1 VIRDNDCQTGRQP
14 LSTKKTF
21 DDPAVEIARLN
32 EVIRQKDQFLA
43 TVSHEVRSP
52 MNGVFGMADA
62 LSRTALDGKQKRYL
76 SVLRDACDS
85 MLSIA
90 NQLLEKGKLD
100 SGQTTLVPVDFDI
113 AEFVAGKV
121 AEFSMQAEKRGL
133 LLELDTKIL
142 ADSGIRFDKM
152 RLAQVLGNLIS
163 NAIRYT
169 DEGRVV
175 VRAIL
180 QTGQNDHLR
189 LVLSVEDSGIGIAP
203 EKHSQI
209 FEAFSSAD
217 PVESASRGG
226 TGLGL
231 NVVRD
236 LVSLMNGTI
245 KVDSTLGLG
254 STFTVELTVEKA
266 VNEAADGE
274 MERHGM
280 PQNLHILLAEDND
293 SNAFVFEVLLED
305 TGVKTTR
312 VRNGQ
317 EAVIAFEKGT
327 FDVIF
332 MDIQMPVMNGINAAA
347 SIREAEGGISKPI
360 PIIALSAD
368 TVASQ
373 CPNYQAACFTDAIY
387 KPMRQKDLLD
397 MLSIFDKESG

>member
-1 VIRDNDCQTGRQP
+1 LNTE
-14 LSTKKTF
+14 T
-21 DDPAVEIARLN
+21 PAAEVARLK
-32 EVIRQKDQFLA
+32 EIIQQKDQFLA
-43 TVSHEVRSP
+43 TVSHEIRSP

-62 LSRTALDGKQKRYL
+62 LSRTDLDEKQQRYL

-100 SGQTTLVPVDFDI
+100 SGQTSLVPVDFDV
-113 AEFVAGKV
+113 AEFVSSKV
-121 AEFSMQAEKRGL
+121 AEFSVQAEKHGL
-133 LLELDTKIL
+133 VLELDTKIL
-142 ADSGIRFDKM
+142 IESRIRFDKM

-175 VRAIL
+175 VRVIL
-180 QTGQNDHLR
+180 QMGHEGQRR
-189 LVLSVEDSGIGIAP
+189 LILSVEDSGIGIAP
-203 EKHSQI
+203 DKHSQI

-217 PVESASRGG
+217 PVQSASRGG

-231 NVVRD
+231 NVVRE
-236 LVSLMNGTI
+236 LVGLMGGSI
-245 KVDSTLGLG
+245 KVDSSPGMG
-254 STFTVELTVEKA
+254 STFTVELV
-266 VNEAADGE
+266 VEAAE
-274 MERHGM
+274 SAAEVVETPRRIM

-312 VRNGQ
+312 VRNGE
-317 EAVIAFEKGT
+317 EAVIAFSKGK

-332 MDIQMPVMNGINAAA
+332 MDIQMPVMDGIKATAA
-347 SIREAEGGISKPI
+347 IREAEGEAKNPV

-368 TVASQ
+368 SVAAQ
-373 CPNYQAACFTDAIY
+373 CSSYQAARFTDAIF

>member
-1 VIRDNDCQTGRQP
+1 
-14 LSTKKTF
+14 LSTET
-21 DDPAVEIARLN
+21 PATEVARLK
-32 EVIRQKDQFLA
+32 EIIRQKDQFLA
-43 TVSHEVRSP
+43 TVSHEIRSP

-62 LSRTALDGKQKRYL
+62 LSRTKLDEKQRRYL

-90 NQLLEKGKLD
+90 NQLLEKGKLE

-113 AEFVAGKV
+113 AAFVSSQV
-121 AEFSMQAEKRGL
+121 AEFASRAEARGL

-142 ADSGIRFDKM
+142 TGSRIRFDKM
-152 RLAQVLGNLIS
+152 RLAQVLSNLIS

-175 VRAIL
+175 VRVIL
-180 QTGQNDHLR
+180 QTGHKGKLR

-209 FEAFSSAD
+209 FEAFASAD
-217 PVESASRGG
+217 PTQSALRGG

-231 NVVRD
+231 NVVRE
-236 LVSLMNGTI
+236 LVSLMGGRI
-245 KVDSTLGLG
+245 KLDSSPGMG
-254 STFTVELTVEKA
+254 STFTVELAVEKA
-266 VNEAADGE
+266 RSAVEAAE
-274 MERHGM
+274 ATPRTM
-280 PQNLHILLAEDND
+280 PQNLHVLLAEDND

-312 VRNGQ
+312 VRNGR
-317 EAVIAFEKGT
+317 EAVIAHEKGA

-332 MDIQMPVMNGINAAA
+332 MDIQMPVMGGIEATAA
-347 SIREAEGGISKPI
+347 IRAAEGAVDNPV

-368 TVASQ
+368 TVAPQ
-373 CPNYQAACFTDAIY
+373 CTSYQAARFTDAIY
-387 KPMRQKDLLD
+387 KPVRQKDLLD
-397 MLSIFDKESG
+397 VLSIFDKETG

>member
-1 VIRDNDCQTGRQP
+1 MKLQN
-14 LSTKKTF
+14 
-21 DDPAVEIARLN
+21 PAAEVARLKDI
-32 EVIRQKDQFLA
+32 IRQKDQFLA
-43 TVSHEVRSP
+43 TVSHEIRSP

-62 LSRTALDGKQKRYL
+62 LSRTELDEKQQRYL

-113 AEFVAGKV
+113 AEFVASKV
-121 AEFSMQAEKRGL
+121 AEFSGQAQKHGL
-133 LLELDTKIL
+133 MLELDTKIL
-142 ADSGIRFDKM
+142 IESRIRFDKM

-180 QTGQNDHLR
+180 QMGHEGQRR
-189 LVLSVEDSGIGIAP
+189 LILSVEDSGIGIAP

-209 FEAFSSAD
+209 FEAFSTAD
-217 PVESASRGG
+217 PEQNVSRGG

-231 NVVRD
+231 NVVRE
-236 LVSLMNGTI
+236 LVGLMGGRI
-245 KVDSTLGLG
+245 KVDSSPGMG
-254 STFTVELTVEKA
+254 STFTVELVVEKA
-266 VNEAADGE
+266 ESAAEDVAPT
-274 MERHGM
+274 RRSM
-280 PQNLHILLAEDND
+280 PQNLNILLAEDND

-312 VRNGQ
+312 VRNGE
-317 EAVIAFEKGT
+317 EAVIAFANGT
-327 FDVIF
+327 FDIIF
-332 MDIQMPVMNGINAAA
+332 MDIQMPVMNGVKAAA
-347 SIREAEGGISKPI
+347 TIREAEGDANNPV
-360 PIIALSAD
+360 PIIALSAN
-368 TVASQ
+368 TVADQ
-373 CPNYQAACFTDAIY
+373 CPNYQAARFTDAIF

>member
-1 VIRDNDCQTGRQP
+1 MIRFCQTGRPILNTEP
-14 LSTKKTF
+14 L
-21 DDPAVEIARLN
+21 AAEVARLKDI
-32 EVIRQKDQFLA
+32 IRQKDQFLA
-43 TVSHEVRSP
+43 TVSHEIRSP

-62 LSRTALDGKQKRYL
+62 LSRTSLDRKQKRYL

-113 AEFVAGKV
+113 AAFVASKV
-121 AEFSMQAEKRGL
+121 AEYSGQAEKRGL

-142 ADSGIRFDKM
+142 AESRIRFDKV

-169 DEGRVV
+169 DEGRIV
-175 VRAIL
+175 VRVFL
-180 QTGQNDHLR
+180 QSGQNGKLR

-203 EKHSQI
+203 DKHAQI
-209 FEAFSSAD
+209 FEAFASAD
-217 PVESASRGG
+217 PAQSASRGG

-231 NVVRD
+231 NVVRE
-236 LVSLMNGTI
+236 LVGLMGGHI
-245 KVDSTLGLG
+245 KVDSTPGLG
-254 STFTVELTVEKA
+254 STFTVDLVVEPA
-266 VNEAADGE
+266 ESEILDVETAQ
-274 MERHGM
+274 HSM
-280 PQNLHILLAEDND
+280 PENLHILLAEDND

-312 VRNGQ
+312 VRNGL
-317 EAVIAFEKGT
+317 EAVAAYEKGA
-327 FDVIF
+327 FDVVF
-332 MDIQMPVMNGINAAA
+332 MDIQMPVMNGIQATMA
-347 SIREAEGGISKPI
+347 IRAAEGEVKNPL

-368 TVASQ
+368 TVAAQ
-373 CPNYQAACFTDAIY
+373 CPDYAAARFTDAIF

-397 MLSIFDKESG
+397 MLSILDKETG

>member
-1 VIRDNDCQTGRQP
+1 MNCDSQRQTGRRI
-14 LSTKKTF
+14 LSTDKT
-21 DDPAVEIARLN
+21 PATEVARLK
-32 EVIRQKDQFLA
+32 EIIRQKDQFLA
-43 TVSHEVRSP
+43 TVSHEIRSP

-62 LSRTALDGKQKRYL
+62 LSRTTLDEKQQRYL

-100 SGQTTLVPVDFDI
+100 SGQTALVPVDFDI
-113 AEFVAGKV
+113 AEFVASKV
-121 AEFSMQAEKRGL
+121 AEFSGQAEKRGL
-133 LLELDTKIL
+133 VLELDTKIL
-142 ADSGIRFDKM
+142 IESRIRFDKM

-180 QTGQNDHLR
+180 QMGHEGQRR
-189 LVLSVEDSGIGIAP
+189 LILSVEDSGIGIAP

-217 PVESASRGG
+217 PVQSANRGG

-231 NVVRD
+231 NVVRE
-236 LVSLMNGTI
+236 LVALMGGSI
-245 KVDSTLGLG
+245 KVDSSPGMG
-254 STFTVELTVEKA
+254 STFTVELVVEKA
-266 VNEAADGE
+266 EHEAENVSAT
-274 MERHGM
+274 RRSM

-317 EAVIAFEKGT
+317 EAVIAYKKGEY
-327 FDVIF
+327 DIIF
-332 MDIQMPVMNGINAAA
+332 MDIQM
-347 SIREAEGGISKPI
+347 R
-360 PIIALSAD
+360 
-368 TVASQ
+368 
-373 CPNYQAACFTDAIY
+373 
-387 KPMRQKDLLD
+387 
-397 MLSIFDKESG
+397 

>member
-1 VIRDNDCQTGRQP
+1 M
-14 LSTKKTF
+14 STETL
-21 DDPAVEIARLN
+21 AAEVARLK
-32 EVIRQKDQFLA
+32 EIIRQKDHFLA
-43 TVSHEVRSP
+43 KVSHEIRSP

-62 LSRTALDGKQKRYL
+62 LSRTRLDEKQQRYL
-76 SVLRDACDS
+76 AVLRDACDS

-100 SGQTTLVPVDFDI
+100 SGQTVLVPVDFDI
-113 AEFVAGKV
+113 AEFVAAKV
-121 AEFSMQAEKRGL
+121 VEFSEQAKARGL

-142 ADSGIRFDKM
+142 TDSRIHFDKM

-180 QTGQNDHLR
+180 KEGADGQRR

-217 PVESASRGG
+217 PVQSASRGG

-236 LVSLMNGTI
+236 LVALMGGRI
-245 KVDSTLGLG
+245 KVDSSPGMG
-254 STFTVELTVEKA
+254 STFTVELAVDGAESTTSEKE
-266 VNEAADGE
+266 VL
-274 MERHGM
+274 RRKM
-280 PQNLHILLAEDND
+280 PQNLRVLLAEDND

-317 EAVIAFEKGT
+317 EAVTAFAKGA
-327 FDVIF
+327 FDVVF
-332 MDIQMPVMNGINAAA
+332 MDIQMPVMNGIKAAA
-347 SIREAEGGISKPI
+347 AIREAEGDVENPI

-368 TVASQ
+368 TVATQ
-373 CPNYQAACFTDAIY
+373 CPEYRAARFTDAIF

-397 MLSIFDKESG
+397 MLSGFDKESG

>member
-1 VIRDNDCQTGRQP
+1 M
-14 LSTKKTF
+14 STEP
-21 DDPAVEIARLN
+21 PAAEVARLK
-32 EVIRQKDQFLA
+32 EIIRQKDQFLA
-43 TVSHEVRSP
+43 TVSHEIRSP

-62 LSRTALDGKQKRYL
+62 LSRTDLDEKQKRYL

-113 AEFVAGKV
+113 AEFVSSQV
-121 AEFSMQAEKRGL
+121 AEFAGRAQKRGL

-142 ADSGIRFDKM
+142 IESRIRFDKM

-163 NAIRYT
+163 NALRYT

-180 QTGQNDHLR
+180 QMGHEGQRR

-209 FEAFSSAD
+209 FDAFSSAD
-217 PVESASRGG
+217 PAQSASRGG

-231 NVVRD
+231 NVVRE
-236 LVSLMNGTI
+236 LVALMGGSI
-245 KVDSTLGLG
+245 KVDSSPGMG
-254 STFTVELTVEKA
+254 STFTVELV
-266 VNEAADGE
+266 VEAAE
-274 MERHGM
+274 SAAEEAELTRRPM

-312 VRNGQ
+312 VRNGE
-317 EAVIAFEKGT
+317 EAVIAFEKGS

-332 MDIQMPVMNGINAAA
+332 MDIQMPVMNGIKAAA
-347 SIREAEGGISKPI
+347 AIRATEGEVENPV

-368 TVASQ
+368 TVAAQ
-373 CPNYQAACFTDAIY
+373 CPNYQAARFTDAIF

-397 MLSIFDKESG
+397 MLSIFDKE

>member
-1 VIRDNDCQTGRQP
+1 MNSDVPQI
-14 LSTKKTF
+14 
-21 DDPAVEIARLN
+21 DPTAEIARLN

-43 TVSHEVRSP
+43 TVSHEIRSP

-62 LSRTALDGKQKRYL
+62 LSRTSLDKKQKRYL
-76 SVLRDACDS
+76 SVLRDACDT

-113 AEFVAGKV
+113 AEFVSSQV
-121 AEFSMQAEKRGL
+121 AEFSARAEARGL

-142 ADSGIRFDKM
+142 IDSRIRFDKM
-152 RLAQVLGNLIS
+152 RLAQVVGNLIS

-169 DEGRVV
+169 DKGRIV
-175 VRAIL
+175 VRVIL
-180 QTGQNDHLR
+180 QAGKQGKGR

-217 PVESASRGG
+217 PVQSASRGG

-231 NVVRD
+231 NVVRE
-236 LVSLMNGTI
+236 LVGLMGGSVT
-245 KVDSTLGLG
+245 VDSTPGLG
-254 STFTVELTVEKA
+254 STFTVELAVKKALSDAAEVE
-266 VNEAADGE
+266 VQ
-274 MERHGM
+274 RRSM
-280 PQNLHILLAEDND
+280 PQNLNVLLAEDND

-312 VRNGQ
+312 VRNGE
-317 EAVIAFEKGT
+317 EAVIAHKKGV

-332 MDIQMPVMNGINAAA
+332 MDIQMPVMNGIEATMA
-347 SIREAEGGISKPI
+347 IREAEGAGPPV

-368 TVASQ
+368 TVAGQSAS
-373 CPNYQAACFTDAIY
+373 YKAARFTDAVF
-387 KPMRQKDLLD
+387 KPMRQRELLD
-397 MLSIFDKESG
+397 MLSIFDKDMG

>member
-1 VIRDNDCQTGRQP
+1 MECQTGRETLNTNDSP
-14 LSTKKTF
+14 E
-21 DDPAVEIARLN
+21 DPAAEIARLK

-43 TVSHEVRSP
+43 MVSHEIRSP

-62 LSRTALDGKQKRYL
+62 LSRTPLDEKQTRYL
-76 SVLRDACDS
+76 SVLGDACDT

-113 AEFVAGKV
+113 AEFVSSQV
-121 AEFSMQAEKRGL
+121 AEFTARAEARGL

-142 ADSGIRFDKM
+142 TDSRIRFDKM
-152 RLAQVLGNLIS
+152 RLAQVLSNLIS

-175 VRAIL
+175 VRVIL
-180 QTGQNDHLR
+180 QAGHEGQQR
-189 LVLSVEDSGIGIAP
+189 LVLCVEDSGIGIAAD
-203 EKHSQI
+203 KHSQI

-217 PVESASRGG
+217 PEQSASRGG

-231 NVVRD
+231 NVVRE
-236 LVSLMNGTI
+236 LVALMGGRV
-245 KVDSTLGLG
+245 KVDSTPGMG
-254 STFTVELTVEKA
+254 STFTVELAVEKA
-266 VNEAADGE
+266 QSEPTEGE
-274 MERHGM
+274 VIRHSM

-317 EAVIAFEKGT
+317 EAVIAFEKGD

-332 MDIQMPVMNGINAAA
+332 MDIQMPVMNGIQATAA
-347 SIREAEGGISKPI
+347 IRAAEGGVENPV

-373 CPNYQAACFTDAIY
+373 CADYQAARFTDAIY
-387 KPMRQKDLLD
+387 KPMRQVDLLD
-397 MLSIFDKESG
+397 MLSIFDKDMG

>member
-1 VIRDNDCQTGRQP
+1 MTTDP
-14 LSTKKTF
+14 SPK
-21 DDPAVEIARLN
+21 DPAAEVVRLSEI
-32 EVIRQKDQFLA
+32 IRQKDRFLA
-43 TVSHEVRSP
+43 TVSHEIRAP

-62 LSRTALDGKQKRYL
+62 LSRTQLDEKQRRYL

-100 SGQTTLVPVDFDI
+100 SGQTELVPVDFDI
-113 AEFVAGKV
+113 AEFVSGQVSAF
-121 AEFSMQAEKRGL
+121 ADRAQKRGL

-142 ADSGIRFDKM
+142 TDSRIRFDKM

-180 QTGQNDHLR
+180 QTGRAGRRR

-203 EKHSQI
+203 EKHAAI

-217 PVESASRGG
+217 PALSARRGG

-231 NVVRD
+231 NVVRE
-236 LVSLMNGTI
+236 LVALMGGHI
-245 KVDSTLGLG
+245 RVESAPGMG
-254 STFTVELTVEKA
+254 STFTVELEVEPA
-266 VNEAADGE
+266 QSEPEPPA
-274 MERHGM
+274 RPRRTM
-280 PQNLHILLAEDND
+280 PQNLKVLLAEDND

-305 TGVKTTR
+305 TGVETTR

-317 EAVIAFEKGT
+317 EAVTAFEKGG

-332 MDIQMPVMNGINAAA
+332 MDIQMPVMDGIKAAA
-347 SIREAEGGISKPI
+347 AIRAAEPPHAAPI
-360 PIIALSAD
+360 PIIALTAD

-373 CPNYQAACFTDAIY
+373 SPDYQAARFSGEIT

-397 MLSIFDKESG
+397 MLSGFDKETG

>member
-1 VIRDNDCQTGRQP
+1 MSTEP
-14 LSTKKTF
+14 L
-21 DDPAVEIARLN
+21 AAEVARLKDI
-32 EVIRQKDQFLA
+32 IRQKDQFLA
-43 TVSHEVRSP
+43 TVSHEIRSP

-62 LSRTALDGKQKRYL
+62 LSRTPLDEKQQRYL

-113 AEFVAGKV
+113 AEFVSSQV
-121 AEFSMQAEKRGL
+121 AEFATQAEARGL

-142 ADSGIRFDKM
+142 TGSRIRFDKT
-152 RLAQVLGNLIS
+152 RLAQVLSNLIS

-175 VRAIL
+175 VRVIL
-180 QTGQNDHLR
+180 QTGHRGKLR

-203 EKHSQI
+203 DKHSQI
-209 FEAFSSAD
+209 FEAFASAD
-217 PVESASRGG
+217 PTQSALRGG

-231 NVVRD
+231 NVVRE
-236 LVSLMNGTI
+236 LVSLMGGSI
-245 KVDSTLGLG
+245 KLDSSPGMG
-254 STFTVELTVEKA
+254 STFTVALAVEKA
-266 VNEAADGE
+266 ESAAVAVEAS
-274 MERHGM
+274 RRSL

-312 VRNGQ
+312 VRNGE
-317 EAVIAFEKGT
+317 EAVIAFGKGS
-327 FDVIF
+327 FDAIF
-332 MDIQMPVMNGINAAA
+332 MDIQMPVMNGIKATAA
-347 SIREAEGGISKPI
+347 IREAEGKVENPI

-368 TVASQ
+368 AVASQ
-373 CPNYQAACFTDAIY
+373 CPNYQAARFTDAIY

-397 MLSIFDKESG
+397 VLSIFDKETG

>member
-1 VIRDNDCQTGRQP
+1 
-14 LSTKKTF
+14 
-21 DDPAVEIARLN
+21 
-32 EVIRQKDQFLA
+32 
-43 TVSHEVRSP
+43 
-52 MNGVFGMADA
+52 
-62 LSRTALDGKQKRYL
+62 
-76 SVLRDACDS
+76 

-113 AEFVAGKV
+113 AEFVASKV
-121 AEFSMQAEKRGL
+121 AEFSGQAQKRKL
-133 LLELDTKIL
+133 TLELDTKIL
-142 ADSGIRFDKM
+142 IESRIRFDKM

-180 QTGQNDHLR
+180 QMGHEGQRR
-189 LVLSVEDSGIGIAP
+189 LILSVEDSGIGIAP

-217 PVESASRGG
+217 PEQSASRGG

-231 NVVRD
+231 NVVRE
-236 LVSLMNGTI
+236 LVGLMGGSI
-245 KVDSTLGLG
+245 KVDSSPGMG
-254 STFTVELTVEKA
+254 YTFTVELVVEKA
-266 VNEAADGE
+266 ESAADDVE
-274 MERHGM
+274 PTRRPM
-280 PQNLHILLAEDND
+280 PQNLKILLAEDND

-312 VRNGQ
+312 VRNGE
-317 EAVIAFEKGT
+317 EAVIAFANGT
-327 FDVIF
+327 FDIIF
-332 MDIQMPVMNGINAAA
+332 MDIQMPVMNGVKAAA
-347 SIREAEGGISKPI
+347 AIREAEGEVNNPV
-360 PIIALSAD
+360 PIIALSAN
-368 TVASQ
+368 TVAAQ
-373 CPNYQAACFTDAIY
+373 CSDYQAARFTDAIF

>member
-1 VIRDNDCQTGRQP
+1 VD
-14 LSTKKTF
+14 TK
-21 DDPAVEIARLN
+21 DLIENPSAEIARLK
-32 EVIRQKDQFLA
+32 EVIRKKDQFLA

-62 LSRTALDGKQKRYL
+62 LSRTTLDEKQKRYL

-113 AEFVAGKV
+113 GDFVSSQVSEFAGR
-121 AEFSMQAEKRGL
+121 AAKRGL

-142 ADSGIRFDKM
+142 TDSRIRFDKM

-175 VRAIL
+175 VRVIL
-180 QTGQNDHLR
+180 QPTTDEKLA

-203 EKHSQI
+203 EKHDQI

-217 PVESASRGG
+217 PVQSASRGG

-236 LVSLMNGTI
+236 LIELMNGRI
-245 KVDSTLGLG
+245 KVDSSLGLG
-254 STFTVELTVEKA
+254 STFTVELSVDSAEHDTAETDA
-266 VNEAADGE
+266 VH
-274 MERHGM
+274 HGM
-280 PQNLHILLAEDND
+280 PQNLNLLLAEDND

-317 EAVIAFEKGT
+317 EAVIAYEQGA

-332 MDIQMPVMNGINAAA
+332 MDIQMPVMNGIQATSAIRA
-347 SIREAEGGISKPI
+347 SEGKVEKPV

-368 TVASQ
+368 TVAAQ
-373 CPNYQAACFTDAIY
+373 CSSYRAARFTDAIF

-397 MLSIFDKESG
+397 MLSIFDKETG

>member
-1 VIRDNDCQTGRQP
+1 MNTNDAAE
-14 LSTKKTF
+14 
-21 DDPAVEIARLN
+21 DPATEIARLK
-32 EVIRQKDQFLA
+32 EIIRQKDQFLA

-62 LSRTALDGKQKRYL
+62 LSRTSLDDKQKRYL

-113 AEFVAGKV
+113 GEFVASQV
-121 AEFSMQAEKRGL
+121 AEFAGRAEKGGL
-133 LLELDTKIL
+133 MLELDTKIL
-142 ADSGIRFDKM
+142 TDSRIRFDKM

-175 VRAIL
+175 VRVIL
-180 QTGQNDHLR
+180 QAGKDDKLA

-203 EKHSQI
+203 DKHAQI

-217 PVESASRGG
+217 PEQSANRGG

-236 LVSLMNGTI
+236 LVELMNGRI

-254 STFTVELTVEKA
+254 STFTVELSVDIAESHADEVETV
-266 VNEAADGE
+266 
-274 MERHGM
+274 RHSM
-280 PQNLHILLAEDND
+280 PQNLHLLLAEDND

-317 EAVIAFEKGT
+317 EAVIAFEKGE

-332 MDIQMPVMNGINAAA
+332 MDIQMPVMNGIQATAA
-347 SIREAEGGISKPI
+347 IRAAEGAVEKPV

-368 TVASQ
+368 TVAAQ
-373 CPNYQAACFTDAIY
+373 CSSYQAARFTDAIF

-397 MLSIFDKESG
+397 MLSIFDKE

>member
-1 VIRDNDCQTGRQP
+1 MDTE
-14 LSTKKTF
+14 KTF
-21 DDPAVEIARLN
+21 DDPAAEIARLN
-32 EVIRQKDQFLA
+32 EVIRQKDLFLA

-62 LSRTALDGKQKRYL
+62 LSRTTLDEKQQRYL

-113 AEFVAGKV
+113 AEFVASQV
-121 AEFSMQAEKRGL
+121 AEFTGQAENQGL
-133 LLELDTKIL
+133 LLELDTKIF
-142 ADSGIRFDKM
+142 AESRIRFDKQ

-175 VRAIL
+175 VRVIL
-180 QTGQNDHLR
+180 QADQGDKLR
-189 LVLSVEDSGIGIAP
+189 LILSVEDSGIGIP
-203 EKHSQI
+203 PDKHSEI
-209 FEAFSSAD
+209 FEAFVSAD
-217 PVESASRGG
+217 PVESANRGG

-236 LVSLMNGTI
+236 LVSLMDGSI
-245 KVDSTLGLG
+245 KVDSTLGMG
-254 STFTVELTVEKA
+254 STFTVDLKVDLAES
-266 VNEAADGE
+266 EADEVAP
-274 MERHGM
+274 MRRVM
-280 PQNLHILLAEDND
+280 PQNLQVLLAEDND

-332 MDIQMPVMNGINAAA
+332 MDIQMPVMNGIKAAVAIRA
-347 SIREAEGGISKPI
+347 SEPAHAQPV

-373 CPNYQAACFTDAIY
+373 CPNYHAARFTNAIY

-397 MLSIFDKESG
+397 MLSVFDKESG

>member
-1 VIRDNDCQTGRQP
+1 LTTD
-14 LSTKKTF
+14 KKT
-21 DDPAVEIARLN
+21 DALAK
-32 EVIRQKDQFLA
+32 EVAQLKETIRKKDQFLA
-43 TVSHEVRSP
+43 TVSHEIRSP

-62 LSRTALDGKQKRYL
+62 LSRTPLDEKQQRYL

-113 AEFVAGKV
+113 AEFISSQVAG
-121 AEFSMQAEKRGL
+121 FSEQAKKRGL
-133 LLELDTKIL
+133 VLELDTKIL
-142 ADSGIRFDKM
+142 IESRIRFDKM

-180 QTGQNDHLR
+180 QMGHKDERR

-203 EKHSQI
+203 EKHSEI

-217 PVESASRGG
+217 PVQSASRGG

-231 NVVRD
+231 NVVRE
-236 LVSLMNGTI
+236 LVALMGGSI
-245 KVDSTLGLG
+245 RVDSSPGMG
-254 STFTVELTVEKA
+254 STFTVELVVDPAESA
-266 VNEAADGE
+266 GEATEPTRRA
-274 MERHGM
+274 M
-280 PQNLHILLAEDND
+280 PQNLHVLLAEDND

-312 VRNGQ
+312 VRNGE
-317 EAVIAFEKGT
+317 EAVIAFEKGS

-332 MDIQMPVMNGINAAA
+332 MDIQMPVMNGIKATAA
-347 SIREAEGGISKPI
+347 IRAAQGEVENPI

-373 CPNYQAACFTDAIY
+373 CPNYQAARFTDAIF

-397 MLSIFDKESG
+397 MLSIFDKETG